1 MYKVEVQYGQN
12 IWDIA
17 MQEYGEA
24 DAVIHIL
31 RVNNFDTLDKEL
43 EAGQMLLIDETKVTK
58 RNDLKNN
65 NLIVGIPYRKILNQG
80 GFGFLTIDGINITI
94 DNNNIII
101 T

>member
-1 MYKVEVQYGQN
+1 MYKVEVQHGQN

-24 DAVIHIL
+24 DAVIHVL
-31 RVNNFDTLDKEL
+31 TVNKLDSIDVEL
-43 EAGQMLLIDETKVTK
+43 VPGQMLLIDQAKVAR

-65 NLIVGIPYRKILNQG
+65 NLLVGIPYRKILNQARY
-80 GFGFLTIDGINITI
+80 LTIDDTNITI
-94 DNNNIII
+94 DNFSIII